1 MALFL
6 KQAKFKNGKIYLSIV
21 DGYWKDGKVKQKVY
35 QKLGYLDDLKKQYSD
50 PIAYYKSYVEELKKE
65 FMTKITTTFDT
76 TKDNDFD
83 DDTFNI
89 GYTYLKK
96 IFQELN
102 ISNILKNK
110 QYSTDIEYS
119 LPKACEL
126 LTYSRILNPGS
137 IKYTY
142 EHKNDFFEPFDLSL
156 DDLYR
161 SLKPLLNCKEDIFKT
176 IWENTKD
183 TYNRDASTSYYD
195 CTNYYFEIEY
205 DDEDTLNDKGEII
218 KKGLRKRG
226 PEKNHRPDPIV
237 EMGLLLDKQG
247 FPISYNLFSGNTSEK
262 ETLVPEIDNIKRR
275 HNINKVIVVADRGLN
290 CSDNMIKLAGIDLDK
305 ENRDG
310 YIYGQS
316 VRGADQEFKNWIL
329 SDNYKTDKIID
340 DEGNEIIF
348 KHKSRI
354 YPKKMY
360 ITRDDKGLTKSGNKK
375 KQTILVDQ
383 KQMVYYSQKYAD
395 IQKRD
400 RQMVIEKAKD
410 LIKNPGAYTKAT
422 SYGAAGYIN
431 NIKFDKETGVVSN
444 GTELTLNEEKINE
457 DAKYDGYYSI
467 VTSEEKLSDLE
478 LRNIYRGL
486 AKIEETFKITKSEFN
501 ARPINV
507 RLEDHI
513 DAHFLICFISLVIIR
528 ILQNKSNEKYSI
540 KNLLE
545 KMKNFK
551 CTHETGNLYKFI
563 GYKPEIQ
570 YLNRKFELNMDKKY
584 DTRENIKKFLK
595 DKIYLVSM
603 LHYLLPHYHQLFY
616 IFHYLLT
623 SIHHSIFQLIL
634 NLFHYQ
640 NHHNL

>member
-1 MALFL
+1 MSLFL
-6 KQAKFKNGKIYLSIV
+6 KTAKYKNGKTYLSIV
-21 DGYWKDGKVKQKVY
+21 DGYRVDGKVKQKVY
-35 QKLGYLDDLKKQYSD
+35 KKIGYLEDLKKQFDD
-50 PIAYYKSYVEELKKE
+50 PISNFRQEVEILKKQ
-65 FMTKITTTFDT
+65 FISKITTTFDINQ
-76 TKDNDFD
+76 DNTFE

-89 GYTYLKK
+89 GYAYLKT
-96 IFQELN
+96 IFKELDIN
-102 ISNILKNK
+102 SVLKNK
-110 QYSTDIEYS
+110 QYSSNIKYS
-119 LPKACEL
+119 LSRACEL
-126 LTYSRILNPGS
+126 LTYSRILDPGS

-142 EHKNDFFEPFDLSL
+142 EHKNQFFEPFDLSL

-161 SLKPLLNCKEDIFKT
+161 CLNPLLDCKEDIFKT
-176 IWENTKD
+176 IWENTKEE
-183 TYNRDASTSYYD
+183 YHRDASTSYYD

-205 DDEDTLNDKGEII
+205 DDEDIKNEDGEII

-262 ETLVPEIDNIKRR
+262 ETLIPEIHNIKRR
-275 HNINKVIVVADRGLN
+275 HNIDKVIVVADRGLN
-290 CSDNMIKLAGIDLDK
+290 CSDNMIKMAGIDLDK

-310 YIYGQS
+310 YVYGQS

-329 SDNYKTDKIID
+329 SGDYKIDKIID

-375 KQTILVDQ
+375 KQSITVDQ

-395 IQKRD
+395 KQKRD

-410 LIKNPGAYTKAT
+410 LIKNPGAYTRAT

-444 GTELTLNEEKINE
+444 GSELSLNIEKITE
-457 DAKYDGYYSI
+457 DEKLDGYYSI
-467 VTSEEKLSDLE
+467 VTSEENLSDLE
-478 LRNIYRGL
+478 LRNIYKGL
-486 AKIEETFKITKSEFN
+486 SKIEETFKITKSEFN

-513 DAHFLICFISLVIIR
+513 EAHFLICFIALVIIR
-528 ILQNKSNEKYSI
+528 ILQDKINNKYTI

-545 KMKNFK
+545 NMKNFK

-570 YLNRKFELNMDKKY
+570 YLNRKFGLNMDKKY
-584 DTRENIKKFLK
+584 DTRENIKKILK
-595 DKIYLVSM
+595 Y
-603 LHYLLPHYHQLFY
+603 
-616 IFHYLLT
+616 
-623 SIHHSIFQLIL
+623 
-634 NLFHYQ
+634 
-640 NHHNL
+640 

>member
-1 MALFL
+1 MSLFL
-6 KQAKFKNGKIYLSIV
+6 KTAKYKNGKTYLSIV
-21 DGYWKDGKVKQKVY
+21 DGYRVDGKVKQKVY
-35 QKLGYLDDLKKQYSD
+35 KKIGYLEDLEKQFDDPISHFKKEVEILKKQFIS
-50 PIAYYKSYVEELKKE
+50 
-65 FMTKITTTFDT
+65 KITTTFDINQ
-76 TKDNDFD
+76 DNTFE

-89 GYTYLKK
+89 GYAYLKA
-96 IFQELN
+96 IFKELDIN
-102 ISNILKNK
+102 SVLKNK
-110 QYSTDIEYS
+110 QYSSNIKYS
-119 LPKACEL
+119 LSRACEL
-126 LTYSRILNPGS
+126 LTYSRILDPGS

-142 EHKNDFFEPFDLSL
+142 EHKNQFFEPFDLSL

-161 SLKPLLNCKEDIFKT
+161 CLNPLLDCKDDIFKT
-176 IWENTKD
+176 IWKNTKEE
-183 TYNRDASTSYYD
+183 YHRDASTSYYD

-205 DDEDTLNDKGEII
+205 DDEDIKNEDGEII

-262 ETLVPEIDNIKRR
+262 ETLIPEIHNIKRR
-275 HNINKVIVVADRGLN
+275 HNIDKVIVVADRGLN
-290 CSDNMIKLAGIDLDK
+290 CSDNMIKMAGIDLDK

-329 SDNYKTDKIID
+329 SGDYKIDKIID

-375 KQTILVDQ
+375 KQSITVDQ

-395 IQKRD
+395 KQKRD

-410 LIKNPGAYTKAT
+410 LIKNPGAYTRAT

-444 GTELTLNEEKINE
+444 GSELSLNIEKITE
-457 DAKYDGYYSI
+457 DEKLDGYYSI
-467 VTSEEKLSDLE
+467 VTSEENLSDLE
-478 LRNIYRGL
+478 LRNIYKGL
-486 AKIEETFKITKSEFN
+486 SKIEETFKITKSEFN

-513 DAHFLICFISLVIIR
+513 EAHFLICFIALVIIR
-528 ILQNKSNEKYSI
+528 ILQDKINNKYTI

-545 KMKNFK
+545 NMKNFK

-570 YLNRKFELNMDKKY
+570 YLNRKFGLNMDKKY
-584 DTRENIKKFLK
+584 DTRENIKKILK
-595 DKIYLVSM
+595 Y
-603 LHYLLPHYHQLFY
+603 
-616 IFHYLLT
+616 
-623 SIHHSIFQLIL
+623 
-634 NLFHYQ
+634 
-640 NHHNL
+640 

>member
-1 MALFL
+1 MSLFL
-6 KQAKFKNGKIYLSIV
+6 KTAKYKNGKTYLSIV
-21 DGYWKDGKVKQKVY
+21 DGYRVDGKVKQKVY
-35 QKLGYLDDLKKQYSD
+35 KKIGYLEDLEKQFDDPISHFKKEVEILKKQFIS
-50 PIAYYKSYVEELKKE
+50 
-65 FMTKITTTFDT
+65 KITTTFDINQ
-76 TKDNDFD
+76 DNTFE

-89 GYTYLKK
+89 GYAYLKT
-96 IFQELN
+96 IFKELDIN
-102 ISNILKNK
+102 SVLKNK
-110 QYSTDIEYS
+110 QYSSNIKYS
-119 LPKACEL
+119 LSRACEL
-126 LTYSRILNPGS
+126 LTYSRILDPGS

-142 EHKNDFFEPFDLSL
+142 EHKNQFFEPFDLSL

-161 SLKPLLNCKEDIFKT
+161 CLNPLLDCKEDIFKT
-176 IWENTKD
+176 IWENTKEE
-183 TYNRDASTSYYD
+183 YHRDASTSYYD

-205 DDEDTLNDKGEII
+205 DDEDIKNEDGEII

-262 ETLVPEIDNIKRR
+262 ETLIPEIHNIKRR
-275 HNINKVIVVADRGLN
+275 HNIDKVIVVADRGLN
-290 CSDNMIKLAGIDLDK
+290 CSDNMIKMAGIDLDK

-329 SDNYKTDKIID
+329 SGDYKIDKIID

-375 KQTILVDQ
+375 KQSITVDQ

-395 IQKRD
+395 KQKRD

-410 LIKNPGAYTKAT
+410 LIKNPGAYTRAT

-444 GTELTLNEEKINE
+444 GSELSLNIEKITE
-457 DAKYDGYYSI
+457 DEKLDGYYSI
-467 VTSEEKLSDLE
+467 VTSEENLSDLE
-478 LRNIYRGL
+478 LRNIYKGL
-486 AKIEETFKITKSEFN
+486 SKIEETFKITKSEFN

-507 RLEDHI
+507 RLEEHI

-528 ILQNKSNEKYSI
+528 ILQNKINDKDTI
-540 KNLLE
+540 KNILE

-570 YLNRKFELNMDKKY
+570 YLNRKLELNMDKKY
-584 DTRENIKKFLK
+584 DTRENIKKILK
-595 DKIYLVSM
+595 Y
-603 LHYLLPHYHQLFY
+603 
-616 IFHYLLT
+616 
-623 SIHHSIFQLIL
+623 
-634 NLFHYQ
+634 
-640 NHHNL
+640 

>member
-1 MALFL
+1 MSLFI
-6 KQAKFKNGKIYLSIV
+6 KKYKTSYGKTYCSIV
-21 DGYWKDGKVKQKVY
+21 DGYRINGKIKHKTIKKY
-35 QKLGYLDDLKKQYSD
+35 GYLEDLEKQFD
-50 PIAYYKSYVEELKKE
+50 NPINFLNNELANLKKE
-65 FMTKITTTFDT
+65 FDSKVTVTFD
-76 TKDNDFD
+76 KKEFNNFD

-89 GYTYLKK
+89 GYVYLKT
-96 IFQELN
+96 IFKNLDIN
-102 ISNILKNK
+102 SILKNK
-110 QYSTDIEYS
+110 QYSGNIEYS

-126 LTYSRILNPGS
+126 LTYSRILDPGS

-142 EHKNDFFEPFDLSL
+142 EHKNKFFEPFDLSL

-161 SLKPLLNCKEDIFKT
+161 CLNPLLKCKEDIFKI
-176 IWENTKD
+176 IWENTKEK
-183 TYNRDASTSYYD
+183 YNRDASTSYYD

-205 DDEDTLNDKGEII
+205 DDEDIKNEEGEII
-218 KKGLRKRG
+218 KKGIRKRG

-247 FPISYNLFSGNTSEK
+247 FPISYNLFPGNTSEK
-262 ETLVPEIDNIKRR
+262 ETLIPEISNIKRR

-305 ENRDG
+305 KNRDG

-316 VRGADQEFKNWIL
+316 VRGADQEFKDWIL
-329 SDNYKTDKIID
+329 SGDYIVDKIND
-340 DEGNEIIF
+340 DDGNEIIF

-360 ITRDDKGLTKSGNKK
+360 ITRDDKGLTKNGNKK
-375 KQTILVDQ
+375 KQLITVDQ

-395 IQKRD
+395 KQKRD

-410 LIKNPGAYTKAT
+410 LIKNPGAYTRAT

-431 NIKFDKETGVVSN
+431 NIKFDKETGIVSN
-444 GTELTLNEEKINE
+444 GSELSLNMDKIKEDEKF
-457 DAKYDGYYSI
+457 DGYYSI
-467 VTSEEKLSDLE
+467 VTSEENLNDLE

-486 AKIEETFKITKSEFN
+486 SKIEETFKITKSEFN

-513 DAHFLICFISLVIIR
+513 DAHFLICFIGLVIIR
-528 ILQNKSNEKYSI
+528 ILQAEVSNKYTL

-551 CTHETGNLYKFI
+551 CTHTAGNLYKFI

-570 YLNRKFELNMDKKY
+570 YLNRKLQINLDMKY
-584 DTRENIKKFLK
+584 NTREEIKKILK
-595 DKIYLVSM
+595 Y
-603 LHYLLPHYHQLFY
+603 
-616 IFHYLLT
+616 
-623 SIHHSIFQLIL
+623 
-634 NLFHYQ
+634 
-640 NHHNL
+640 

>member
-1 MALFL
+1 MSLFL
-6 KQAKFKNGKIYLSIV
+6 KTAKYKNGKTYLSIV
-21 DGYWKDGKVKQKVY
+21 DGYRVDGKVKQKVY
-35 QKLGYLDDLKKQYSD
+35 KKIGYLEDLEKQFDDPISHFKKEVEILKKQFIS
-50 PIAYYKSYVEELKKE
+50 
-65 FMTKITTTFDT
+65 KITTTFDINQ
-76 TKDNDFD
+76 DNTFE

-89 GYTYLKK
+89 GYAYLKA
-96 IFQELN
+96 IFKELDIN
-102 ISNILKNK
+102 SVLKNK
-110 QYSTDIEYS
+110 QYSSNIKYS
-119 LPKACEL
+119 LSRACEL
-126 LTYSRILNPGS
+126 LTYSRILDPGS

-142 EHKNDFFEPFDLSL
+142 EHKNQFFEPFDLSL

-161 SLKPLLNCKEDIFKT
+161 CLNPLLDCKEDIFKT
-176 IWENTKD
+176 IWKNTKEE
-183 TYNRDASTSYYD
+183 YHRDASTSYYD

-205 DDEDTLNDKGEII
+205 DDEDIKNEDGEII

-262 ETLVPEIDNIKRR
+262 ETLIPEIHNIKRR
-275 HNINKVIVVADRGLN
+275 HNIDKVIVVADRGLN
-290 CSDNMIKLAGIDLDK
+290 CSDNMIKMAGIDLDK

-310 YIYGQS
+310 YVYGQS

-329 SDNYKTDKIID
+329 SGDYKIDKIID

-375 KQTILVDQ
+375 KQSITVDQ

-395 IQKRD
+395 KQKRD

-410 LIKNPGAYTKAT
+410 LIKNPGAYTRAT
-422 SYGAAGYIN
+422 SYGAVGYIN

-444 GTELTLNEEKINE
+444 GSELSLNIEKITE
-457 DAKYDGYYSI
+457 DEKLDGYYSI
-467 VTSEEKLSDLE
+467 VTSEENLSDLE
-478 LRNIYRGL
+478 LRNIYKGL
-486 AKIEETFKITKSEFN
+486 SKIEETFKITKSEFN

-513 DAHFLICFISLVIIR
+513 EAHFLICFIALVIIR
-528 ILQNKSNEKYSI
+528 ILQDKINNKYTI

-545 KMKNFK
+545 NMKKFK

-570 YLNRKFELNMDKKY
+570 YLNRKFGLNMDKKY
-584 DTRENIKKFLK
+584 DTRENIKKILK
-595 DKIYLVSM
+595 Y
-603 LHYLLPHYHQLFY
+603 
-616 IFHYLLT
+616 
-623 SIHHSIFQLIL
+623 
-634 NLFHYQ
+634 
-640 NHHNL
+640 

>member
-1 MALFL
+1 MSLFI
-6 KQAKFKNGKIYLSIV
+6 KKYKTSSGKTHCSIV
-21 DGYWKDGKVKQKVY
+21 DGYRVNGKVKQKVIKNY
-35 QKLGYLDDLKKQYSD
+35 GFIEDLATEHEN
-50 PIAYYKSYVEELKKE
+50 PIAFLNSELDRLKKE
-65 FMTKITTTFDT
+65 FT
-76 TKDNDFD
+76 TKVTVTFNINKYNNFD

-89 GYTYLKK
+89 GYAYLKN
-96 IFQELN
+96 IFQELK
-102 ISNILKNK
+102 ISNVLKNK
-110 QYSTDIEYS
+110 EYSTNIEYS

-142 EHKNDFFEPFDLSL
+142 DHKNQFFEPFDLSL

-161 SLKPLLNCKEDIFKT
+161 SLKPLLDCKEELFKT

-183 TYNRDASTSYYD
+183 TYKRDASTSYYD

-205 DDEDTLNDKGEII
+205 DDEDTKNENGQLI

-237 EMGLLLDKQG
+237 EMGLLLDKKG
-247 FPISYNLFSGNTSEK
+247 FPISYNIFPGNTSEK
-262 ETLVPEIDNIKRR
+262 ETLVPEIKNIKRR
-275 HNINKVIVVADRGLN
+275 HNIDKVVVVADRGLN
-290 CSDNMIKLAGIDLDK
+290 CSDNMIKIAGINLDK

-310 YIYGQS
+310 YVYGQS
-316 VRGADQEFKNWIL
+316 VRGADQEFKNWVLKDDYIV
-329 SDNYKTDKIID
+329 DRIIN

-360 ITRDDKGLTKSGNKK
+360 ITRNDKGLTKTGNMK
-375 KQTILVDQ
+375 KQTIIVDQ

-395 IQKRD
+395 KQKRD
-400 RQMVIEKAKD
+400 RQMVIDKAKD
-410 LIKNPGAYTKAT
+410 LIKNPGAYTRAT

-431 NIKFDKETGVVSN
+431 NIKFDKDTGIVSN
-444 GTELTLNEEKINE
+444 GSELSLNQEKINE
-457 DAKYDGYYSI
+457 DAKFDGYYSI
-467 VTSEEKLSDLE
+467 VTSEENLSDLE
-478 LRNIYRGL
+478 LRNVYKEL
-486 AKIEETFKITKSEFN
+486 AKIEETFKITKSEFD

-528 ILQNKSNEKYSI
+528 ILQDRINNKYTI

-545 KMKNFK
+545 KIKNFK

-570 YLNRKFELNMDKKY
+570 YLNRKINLELDKKY
-584 DTRENIKKFLK
+584 DTRENIKK
-595 DKIYLVSM
+595 
-603 LHYLLPHYHQLFY
+603 
-616 IFHYLLT
+616 IFKY
-623 SIHHSIFQLIL
+623 
-634 NLFHYQ
+634 
-640 NHHNL
+640 

>member
-1 MALFL
+1 MSLFL
-6 KQAKFKNGKIYLSIV
+6 KTAKYKNGKTYLSIV
-21 DGYWKDGKVKQKVY
+21 DGYRVDGKVKQKVY
-35 QKLGYLDDLKKQYSD
+35 KKIGYLEDLEKQFDDPISHFKKEVEILKKQFIS
-50 PIAYYKSYVEELKKE
+50 
-65 FMTKITTTFDT
+65 KITTTFDINQ
-76 TKDNDFD
+76 DNTFE

-89 GYTYLKK
+89 GYAYLKT
-96 IFQELN
+96 IFKELDIN
-102 ISNILKNK
+102 SVLKNK
-110 QYSTDIEYS
+110 QYSSNIKYS
-119 LPKACEL
+119 LSRACEL
-126 LTYSRILNPGS
+126 LTYSRILDPGS

-142 EHKNDFFEPFDLSL
+142 EHKNQFFEPFDLSL

-161 SLKPLLNCKEDIFKT
+161 CLNPLLDCKEDIFKT
-176 IWENTKD
+176 IWKNTKEE
-183 TYNRDASTSYYD
+183 YHRDASTSYYD

-205 DDEDTLNDKGEII
+205 DDEDIKNEVGEII

-262 ETLVPEIDNIKRR
+262 ETLIPEIHNIKRR
-275 HNINKVIVVADRGLN
+275 HNIDKVIVVADRGLN
-290 CSDNMIKLAGIDLDK
+290 CSDNMIKMAGIDLDK

-329 SDNYKTDKIID
+329 SGDYKIDKIID

-375 KQTILVDQ
+375 KQSITVDQ

-395 IQKRD
+395 KQKRD

-410 LIKNPGAYTKAT
+410 LIKNPGAYTRAT

-444 GTELTLNEEKINE
+444 GSELSLNIEKITE
-457 DAKYDGYYSI
+457 DEKLDGYYSI
-467 VTSEEKLSDLE
+467 VTSEENLSDLE
-478 LRNIYRGL
+478 LRNIYKGL
-486 AKIEETFKITKSEFN
+486 SKIEETFKITKSEFN

-513 DAHFLICFISLVIIR
+513 EAHFLICFIALVIIR
-528 ILQNKSNEKYSI
+528 ILQDKINNKYTI

-545 KMKNFK
+545 NMKNFK

-570 YLNRKFELNMDKKY
+570 YLNRKFGLNMDKKY
-584 DTRENIKKFLK
+584 DTRENIKKILK
-595 DKIYLVSM
+595 Y
-603 LHYLLPHYHQLFY
+603 
-616 IFHYLLT
+616 
-623 SIHHSIFQLIL
+623 
-634 NLFHYQ
+634 
-640 NHHNL
+640 

>member
-1 MALFL
+1 MSLFL
-6 KQAKFKNGKIYLSIV
+6 KTAKYKNGKTYLSIV
-21 DGYWKDGKVKQKVY
+21 DGYRVDGKVKQKVY
-35 QKLGYLDDLKKQYSD
+35 KKIGYLEDLEKQFDDPISHFKKEVEILKKQFIS
-50 PIAYYKSYVEELKKE
+50 
-65 FMTKITTTFDT
+65 KITTTFDINQ
-76 TKDNDFD
+76 DNTFE

-89 GYTYLKK
+89 GYAYLKT
-96 IFQELN
+96 IFKELDIN
-102 ISNILKNK
+102 SVLKNK
-110 QYSTDIEYS
+110 QYSSNIKYS
-119 LPKACEL
+119 LSRACEL
-126 LTYSRILNPGS
+126 LTYSRILDPGS

-142 EHKNDFFEPFDLSL
+142 EHKNQFFEPFDLSL

-161 SLKPLLNCKEDIFKT
+161 CLNPLLDCKEDIFKT
-176 IWENTKD
+176 IWENTKEE
-183 TYNRDASTSYYD
+183 YHRDASTSYYD

-205 DDEDTLNDKGEII
+205 DDEDIKNEDGEII

-262 ETLVPEIDNIKRR
+262 ETLIPEIHNIKRR
-275 HNINKVIVVADRGLN
+275 HNIDKVIVVADRGLN
-290 CSDNMIKLAGIDLDK
+290 CSDNMIKMAGIDLDK

-329 SDNYKTDKIID
+329 SGDYKIDKIID

-375 KQTILVDQ
+375 KQSITVDQ

-395 IQKRD
+395 KQKRD

-410 LIKNPGAYTKAT
+410 LIKNPSAYTRAT

-444 GTELTLNEEKINE
+444 SSELSLNLEKIKE
-457 DAKYDGYYSI
+457 DEKFDGYYSI
-467 VTSEEKLSDLE
+467 VTSEEHLSDLE
-478 LRNIYRGL
+478 LRNIYKGL
-486 AKIEETFKITKSEFN
+486 SKIEETFKITKSEFN

-528 ILQNKSNEKYSI
+528 LLQYDINNKYTI
-540 KNLLE
+540 KNILE
-545 KMKNFK
+545 KIKNFK

-570 YLNRKFELNMDKKY
+570 YLNRKLELDMDKKY
-584 DTRENIKKFLK
+584 NTRENIKKILK
-595 DKIYLVSM
+595 Y
-603 LHYLLPHYHQLFY
+603 
-616 IFHYLLT
+616 
-623 SIHHSIFQLIL
+623 
-634 NLFHYQ
+634 
-640 NHHNL
+640 

>member
-1 MALFL
+1 MSLFL
-6 KQAKFKNGKIYLSIV
+6 KTAKYKNGKTYLSIV
-21 DGYWKDGKVKQKVY
+21 DGYRVDGKVKQKVY
-35 QKLGYLDDLKKQYSD
+35 KKIGYLEDLEKQFDDPISHFKKEVEILKKQFIS
-50 PIAYYKSYVEELKKE
+50 
-65 FMTKITTTFDT
+65 KITTTFDINQ
-76 TKDNDFD
+76 DNTFE

-89 GYTYLKK
+89 GYAYLKT
-96 IFQELN
+96 IFKELDIN
-102 ISNILKNK
+102 SVLKNK
-110 QYSTDIEYS
+110 QYSSNIEYS
-119 LPKACEL
+119 LFKACEL
-126 LTYSRILNPGS
+126 LTYSRILDPGS

-142 EHKNDFFEPFDLSL
+142 EHKNQFFEPFDLSL

-161 SLKPLLNCKEDIFKT
+161 CLNPLLDCKEDIFKT
-176 IWENTKD
+176 IWENTKEE
-183 TYNRDASTSYYD
+183 YHRDASTSYYD

-205 DDEDTLNDKGEII
+205 DDEDIKNEDGEII

-262 ETLVPEIDNIKRR
+262 ETLIPEIHNIKRR
-275 HNINKVIVVADRGLN
+275 HNIDKVIVVADRGLN
-290 CSDNMIKLAGIDLDK
+290 CSDNMIKMAGIDLDK

-310 YIYGQS
+310 YVYGQS

-329 SDNYKTDKIID
+329 SGDYKIDKIID

-375 KQTILVDQ
+375 KQSITVDQ

-395 IQKRD
+395 KQKRD

-410 LIKNPGAYTKAT
+410 LIKNPGAYTRAT

-444 GTELTLNEEKINE
+444 GSELSLNIEKITE
-457 DAKYDGYYSI
+457 DEKLDGYYSI
-467 VTSEEKLSDLE
+467 VTSEENLSDLE
-478 LRNIYRGL
+478 LRNIYKGL
-486 AKIEETFKITKSEFN
+486 SKIEETFKITKSEFN

-513 DAHFLICFISLVIIR
+513 EAHFLICFIALVIIR
-528 ILQNKSNEKYSI
+528 ILQDKINNKYTI

-545 KMKNFK
+545 NMKKFK

-570 YLNRKFELNMDKKY
+570 YLNRKFGLNMDKKY
-584 DTRENIKKFLK
+584 DTRENIKKILK
-595 DKIYLVSM
+595 Y
-603 LHYLLPHYHQLFY
+603 
-616 IFHYLLT
+616 
-623 SIHHSIFQLIL
+623 
-634 NLFHYQ
+634 
-640 NHHNL
+640 

>member
-1 MALFL
+1 MSLFL
-6 KQAKFKNGKIYLSIV
+6 KTAKYKNGKTYLSIV
-21 DGYWKDGKVKQKVY
+21 DGYRVDGKVKQKVY
-35 QKLGYLDDLKKQYSD
+35 KKIGYLEDLEKQFDDPISHFKKEVEILKKQFIS
-50 PIAYYKSYVEELKKE
+50 
-65 FMTKITTTFDT
+65 KITTTFDINQ
-76 TKDNDFD
+76 DNTFE

-89 GYTYLKK
+89 GYAYLKT
-96 IFQELN
+96 IFKELDIN
-102 ISNILKNK
+102 SVLKNK
-110 QYSTDIEYS
+110 QYSSNIEYS
-119 LPKACEL
+119 LSKACEL
-126 LTYSRILNPGS
+126 LTYSRILDPGS

-142 EHKNDFFEPFDLSL
+142 EHKNQFFEPFDLSL

-161 SLKPLLNCKEDIFKT
+161 CLNPLLDCKEDIFKT
-176 IWENTKD
+176 IWENTKEE
-183 TYNRDASTSYYD
+183 YHRDASTSYYD

-205 DDEDTLNDKGEII
+205 DDEDIKNEDGEII

-262 ETLVPEIDNIKRR
+262 ETLIPEIHNIKRR
-275 HNINKVIVVADRGLN
+275 HNIDKVIVVADRGLN
-290 CSDNMIKLAGIDLDK
+290 CSDNMIKMAGIDLDK

-329 SDNYKTDKIID
+329 SGDYKIDKIID

-375 KQTILVDQ
+375 KQSITVDQ

-395 IQKRD
+395 KQKRD

-410 LIKNPGAYTKAT
+410 LIKNPGAYTRAT

-444 GTELTLNEEKINE
+444 GSELSLNIEKITE
-457 DAKYDGYYSI
+457 DEKLDGYYSI
-467 VTSEEKLSDLE
+467 VTSEENLSDLE
-478 LRNIYRGL
+478 LRNIYKGL
-486 AKIEETFKITKSEFN
+486 SKIEETFKITKSEFN

-513 DAHFLICFISLVIIR
+513 EAHFLICFIALVIIR
-528 ILQNKSNEKYSI
+528 ILQDKINNKYTI

-545 KMKNFK
+545 NMKNFK

-570 YLNRKFELNMDKKY
+570 YLNRKFGLNMDKKY
-584 DTRENIKKFLK
+584 DTRENIKKILK
-595 DKIYLVSM
+595 Y
-603 LHYLLPHYHQLFY
+603 
-616 IFHYLLT
+616 
-623 SIHHSIFQLIL
+623 
-634 NLFHYQ
+634 
-640 NHHNL
+640 

>member
-1 MALFL
+1 MSLFL
-6 KQAKFKNGKIYLSIV
+6 KTAKYKNGKTYLSIV
-21 DGYWKDGKVKQKVY
+21 DGYRVDGKVKQKVY
-35 QKLGYLDDLKKQYSD
+35 KKIGYLEDLEKQFDDPISHFKKEVEILKKQFIS
-50 PIAYYKSYVEELKKE
+50 
-65 FMTKITTTFDT
+65 KITTTFDINQ
-76 TKDNDFD
+76 DNTFE

-89 GYTYLKK
+89 GYAYLKA
-96 IFQELN
+96 IFKELDIN
-102 ISNILKNK
+102 SVLKNK
-110 QYSTDIEYS
+110 QYSSNIKYS
-119 LPKACEL
+119 LSRACEL
-126 LTYSRILNPGS
+126 LTYSRILDPGS

-142 EHKNDFFEPFDLSL
+142 EHKNQFFEPFDLSL

-161 SLKPLLNCKEDIFKT
+161 CLNPLLDCKEDIFKT
-176 IWENTKD
+176 IWENTKEE
-183 TYNRDASTSYYD
+183 YHRDASTSYYD

-205 DDEDTLNDKGEII
+205 DDEDIKNEDGEII

-262 ETLVPEIDNIKRR
+262 ETLIPEIHNIKRR
-275 HNINKVIVVADRGLN
+275 HNIDKVIVVADRGLN
-290 CSDNMIKLAGIDLDK
+290 CSDNMIKMAGIDLDK

-329 SDNYKTDKIID
+329 SGDYKIDKIID

-375 KQTILVDQ
+375 KQSITVDQ

-395 IQKRD
+395 KQKRD

-410 LIKNPGAYTKAT
+410 LIKNPGAYTRAT

-444 GTELTLNEEKINE
+444 GSELSLNIEKITE
-457 DAKYDGYYSI
+457 DEKLDGYYSI
-467 VTSEEKLSDLE
+467 VTSEENLSDLE
-478 LRNIYRGL
+478 LRNIYKGL
-486 AKIEETFKITKSEFN
+486 SKIEETFKITKSEFN

-513 DAHFLICFISLVIIR
+513 EAHFLICFIALVIIR
-528 ILQNKSNEKYSI
+528 ILQDKINNKYTI

-545 KMKNFK
+545 NMKNFK
-551 CTHETGNLYKFI
+551 CTHETGNL
-563 GYKPEIQ
+563 
-570 YLNRKFELNMDKKY
+570 
-584 DTRENIKKFLK
+584 
-595 DKIYLVSM
+595 
-603 LHYLLPHYHQLFY
+603 
-616 IFHYLLT
+616 
-623 SIHHSIFQLIL
+623 
-634 NLFHYQ
+634 
-640 NHHNL
+640 

>member
-1 MALFL
+1 MSLFL
-6 KQAKFKNGKIYLSIV
+6 KTAKYKNGKTYLSIV
-21 DGYWKDGKVKQKVY
+21 DGYRVDGKVKQKVY
-35 QKLGYLDDLKKQYSD
+35 KKIGYLEDLEKQFDDPISHFKKEVEILKKQFIS
-50 PIAYYKSYVEELKKE
+50 
-65 FMTKITTTFDT
+65 KITTTFDINQ
-76 TKDNDFD
+76 DNTFE

-89 GYTYLKK
+89 GYAYLKT
-96 IFQELN
+96 IFKKLDIN
-102 ISNILKNK
+102 SVLKNK
-110 QYSTDIEYS
+110 QYSSNIKYS
-119 LPKACEL
+119 LSRACEL
-126 LTYSRILNPGS
+126 LTYSRILDPGS

-142 EHKNDFFEPFDLSL
+142 EHKNQFFEPFDLSL

-161 SLKPLLNCKEDIFKT
+161 CLNPLLDCKEDIFKT
-176 IWENTKD
+176 IWKNTKEE
-183 TYNRDASTSYYD
+183 YHRDASTSYYD

-205 DDEDTLNDKGEII
+205 DDEDIKNEDGEII

-262 ETLVPEIDNIKRR
+262 ETLIPEIHNIKRR
-275 HNINKVIVVADRGLN
+275 HNIDKVIVVADRGLN
-290 CSDNMIKLAGIDLDK
+290 CSDNMIKMAGIDLDK

-329 SDNYKTDKIID
+329 SGDYKIDKIID

-375 KQTILVDQ
+375 KQSITVDQ

-395 IQKRD
+395 KQKRD

-410 LIKNPGAYTKAT
+410 LIKNPGAYTRAT

-444 GTELTLNEEKINE
+444 GSELSLNIEKITE
-457 DAKYDGYYSI
+457 DEKLDGYYSI
-467 VTSEEKLSDLE
+467 VTSEENLSDLE
-478 LRNIYRGL
+478 LRNIYKGL
-486 AKIEETFKITKSEFN
+486 SKIEETFKITKSEFN

-513 DAHFLICFISLVIIR
+513 EAHFLICFIALVIIR
-528 ILQNKSNEKYSI
+528 ILQDKINNKYTI

-545 KMKNFK
+545 NMKNFK

-570 YLNRKFELNMDKKY
+570 YLNRKFGLNMDKKY
-584 DTRENIKKFLK
+584 DTRENIKKILK
-595 DKIYLVSM
+595 Y
-603 LHYLLPHYHQLFY
+603 
-616 IFHYLLT
+616 
-623 SIHHSIFQLIL
+623 
-634 NLFHYQ
+634 
-640 NHHNL
+640 